1 MPNIYKKIE
10 NIHSIYFSY
19 VIPMGAINEN
29 KRQSGITHLI
39 EHLCFRRAADLSQKE
54 IYDICERNG
63 VKINGITG
71 KNFLLFSF
79 YCRPEVFD
87 ETINLLHKMIS
98 LLNYTEKDLIAEKQI
113 VLSEIAEKEETNEK
127 VIVNRLWTNRA
138 FANSIL
144 GNETSL
150 HSITLSDIIKTKR
163 KILSVGGTAFLIG
176 NFSDSQKELV
186 DRLFVTNNS
195 DKVES
200 HIQIKNDSFSK
211 NSLSIIKD
219 DYDDCDVYYAFH
231 LKFPQEDKV
240 QKFISV
246 DMIHSALCQGDTAYF
261 KEILREK
268 FGLIYE
274 IYSSLYFLED
284 EVVLLIQFSIDSSRL
299 CSLIRELE
307 DSLNTF
313 ILDER
318 YFGYLKAFYCDNLS
332 MTYDNMKDY
341 AEEWVDNHI
350 NCGMSLSPDEKAKA
364 ILNITLSEYNEVYR
378 DLLKT
383 KKIYIFGNVSSK
395 QKKELQ
401 IELNI

>member
-1 MPNIYKKIE
+1 MPNIYNKIE
-10 NIHSIYFSY
+10 NAHSIYFSY
-19 VIPMGAINEN
+19 IIPMGAMYEN
-29 KRQSGITHLI
+29 KRQSGIIHLI
-39 EHLCFRRAADLSQKE
+39 EHLCFRRAVDLSQNE

-71 KNFLLFSF
+71 KNFLQFSF

-87 ETINLLHKMIS
+87 EIIDLLHKMIS

-127 VIVNRLWTNRA
+127 VIVNGLWTNRA
-138 FANSIL
+138 FANSVL
-144 GNETSL
+144 GNEASI
-150 HSITLSDIIKTKR
+150 HSITLSDVINAKR
-163 KILSVGGTAFLIG
+163 KILSLGGTAYLIG
-176 NFSDSQKELV
+176 NFSDSQRELV

-195 DKVES
+195 NKVES
-200 HIQIKNDSFSK
+200 HIQIKNSALSK
-211 NSLSIIKD
+211 KSLSIIKD

-231 LKFPQEDKV
+231 LKVPQEDKIK
-240 QKFISV
+240 KFISV
-246 DMIHSALCQGDTAYF
+246 EMIHSALCQGDAAYF

-274 IYSSLYFLED
+274 VYGSLYFIED
-284 EVVLLIQFSIDSSRL
+284 EVVLLIRFSIDSSRL
-299 CSLIRELE
+299 CSFIRELE

-332 MTYDNMKDY
+332 MTYDNIKDY
-341 AEEWVDNHI
+341 AEEWADNHI
-350 NCGMSLSPDEKAKA
+350 NYGMSLSPDEKAKT
-364 ILNITLSEYNEVYR
+364 ILDITLSEYNKVYR

-383 KKIYIFGNVSSK
+383 KKVYIFGNVSSK